1 MSIEDLQTHA
11 IPFLAL
17 LDQCSEQ
24 EAWHRKQTW
33 QTADDD
39 RNRRDPTLTAMF
51 HGPLSAVASK
61 LITLN
66 EAGAGIYVAVN
77 RTDLRG
83 RAKRNIVVIRAWHAD
98 IDKKLQDEP
107 HDPTR
112 LPLPPSIIVK
122 SGGGGYHDYWLPR
135 TVMDC
140 DGDETRRA
148 EHEAE
153 VRGIQVALGPFG
165 SDSSAVDISRPLR
178 LPGTVNQ
185 KPDCGV
191 LATLHLITSHR
202 YDRQQI
208 IEAFP
213 PARALQVG
221 RAVTSTSILLANPQ
235 ALARARGYLGQI
247 EGAVQ
252 GQGGSTH
259 TLNTAMKLFSK
270 FGLDRQT
277 VLDLMRD
284 QFNPTCVPPWEEQDL
299 ERKVVQ
305 AEGKAQ
311 AMPLDPRPFPASRP
325 R

>member
-1 MSIEDLQTHA
+1 MSLEDLQTHA
-11 IPFLAL
+11 IPYLAL
-17 LDQCSEQ
+17 LDQCSAQ
-24 EAWHRKQTW
+24 EAWHRIQTW

-39 RNRRDPTLTAMF
+39 RSRRDPALTAMF

-66 EAGAGIYVAVN
+66 EAGAGIYVSVN

-98 IDKKLQDEP
+98 LDKKLQDEP
-107 HDPTR
+107 HDPAR
-112 LPLPPSIIVK
+112 LPLFPSMIVK
-122 SGGGGYHDYWLPR
+122 SGGGGCHDYWLPP
-135 TVMDC
+135 TVIDC
-140 DGDETRRA
+140 DGDDTRKA
-148 EHEAE
+148 EHETE
-153 VRGIQVALGPFG
+153 LRGIQTDTRRFG
-165 SDSSAVDISRPLR
+165 SDRNAVDISRPLR
-178 LPGTVNQ
+178 LPGTIHQ
-185 KPDCGV
+185 KTDRGV
-191 LATLHLITSHR
+191 LATLHLTTSYR

-213 PARALQVG
+213 PSRALLVG
-221 RAVTSTSILLANPQ
+221 RAVTSTSILLANPRT
-235 ALARARGYLGQI
+235 LARARGYLGQI

-277 VLDLMRD
+277 VLDLMRE
-284 QFNPTCVPPWEEQDL
+284 QFNPICVPPWEEQDL
-299 ERKVVQ
+299 ERKVTE
-305 AEGKAQ
+305 AEGKAL
-311 AMPLDPRPFPASRP
+311 AMPLDPKPFPASRP